1 MKIGIDA
8 IDYYVPPIALK
19 IKDLAE
25 ARNIPPAKLEKGLGL
40 KTMALIDTDEDVAS
54 MAANALLN
62 LIINNKIDPTTIGR
76 IYLGTESALDAS
88 KPTATYAVGTVEN
101 VLKSKYGIR
110 CFKNCDVV
118 DLTFACIGAI
128 DAMEN
133 CMDWVRAFPDRKAI
147 VIASD
152 VAKYELK
159 SSGEYTQGAGA
170 VAILIANNPAILE
183 LNQTIGVGMEHV
195 GDFFKPRKT
204 ITNKDLKNTSIQE
217 ITKSSKEK
225 IELYVEEPVF
235 DGYYSNTC
243 YQNRISE
250 ALEHFN
256 KQKETD
262 FLNDWDH
269 LIFHLPYAFQGRRM
283 MLDIWLDWING
294 KVLMEKLEKEI
305 GKLVDSVDVKVWKKA
320 ASKSSFYQNFVRQ
333 KIEAGEKAS
342 MQIGN
347 MYTASVFMSFLSFLT
362 VAKDNQKELV
372 NNVVGFLSYGSGSKS
387 KILEGKVVDTWRKKI
402 NHLNIFESL
411 DNRNFI
417 DFKTYEKLHN
427 NSLDK
432 VIIKKNSMVLKEIS
446 NQENMQGFRYYS

>member
-1 MKIGIDA
+1 
-8 IDYYVPPIALK
+8 
-19 IKDLAE
+19 
-25 ARNIPPAKLEKGLGL
+25 
-40 KTMALIDTDEDVAS
+40 
-54 MAANALLN
+54 
-62 LIINNKIDPTTIGR
+62 
-76 IYLGTESALDAS
+76 
-88 KPTATYAVGTVEN
+88 
-101 VLKSKYGIR
+101 
-110 CFKNCDVV
+110 
-118 DLTFACIGAI
+118 
-128 DAMEN
+128 
-133 CMDWVRAFPDRKAI
+133 MDWVRAFPDRKAI

-152 VAKYELK
+152 VAKYELE

-204 ITNKDLKNTSIQE
+204 ITNKDLKNTSVQE

-294 KVLMEKLEKEI
+294 KVLMENLEKEI

-427 NSLDK
+427 KSLDK

>member
-1 MKIGIDA
+1 M
-8 IDYYVPPIALK
+8 
-19 IKDLAE
+19 
-25 ARNIPPAKLEKGLGL
+25 
-40 KTMALIDTDEDVAS
+40 
-54 MAANALLN
+54 
-62 LIINNKIDPTTIGR
+62 
-76 IYLGTESALDAS
+76 
-88 KPTATYAVGTVEN
+88 
-101 VLKSKYGIR
+101 
-110 CFKNCDVV
+110 
-118 DLTFACIGAI
+118 
-128 DAMEN
+128 
-133 CMDWVRAFPDRKAI
+133 
-147 VIASD
+147 
-152 VAKYELK
+152 
-159 SSGEYTQGAGA
+159 
-170 VAILIANNPAILE
+170 
-183 LNQTIGVGMEHV
+183 
-195 GDFFKPRKT
+195 
-204 ITNKDLKNTSIQE
+204 
-217 ITKSSKEK
+217 
-225 IELYVEEPVF
+225 EEPVC

-294 KVLMEKLEKEI
+294 KVLMENLEKEI